1 MHLSN
6 QHKSYQSKTKTT
18 INFPKVRI
26 KPSSRTKQRDLLSKP
41 RTTRHETSFPRRPCL
56 FPSGGRCAMGNQ
68 WQDVALICEPDAKNP
83 PSAPAKFTTM
93 TRAAISIMVACLLVI
108 AVALPI
114 LHFREVGERGKPFF
128 SLSFLVLLS
137 GFL

>member
-1 MHLSN
+1 
-6 QHKSYQSKTKTT
+6 
-18 INFPKVRI
+18 
-26 KPSSRTKQRDLLSKP
+26 
-41 RTTRHETSFPRRPCL
+41 
-56 FPSGGRCAMGNQ
+56 MGNQ

-114 LHFREVGERGKPFF
+114 LHFREDAPDEDRGYVQTGRVFYRHVSPGKEPLRDHQPPVVMSSPMDTKEAFEQV
-128 SLSFLVLLS
+128 LVKVMGLKEDPEEYVQDTAA
-137 GFL
+137 

>member
-1 MHLSN
+1 
-6 QHKSYQSKTKTT
+6 
-18 INFPKVRI
+18 
-26 KPSSRTKQRDLLSKP
+26 
-41 RTTRHETSFPRRPCL
+41 
-56 FPSGGRCAMGNQ
+56 MGNQ

-137 GFL
+137 GFLEGFIVLFNGDMFFFLMFKSVLGSRYLFIYCYYFLRNYGFVEFENYAENVFFNEMKRI